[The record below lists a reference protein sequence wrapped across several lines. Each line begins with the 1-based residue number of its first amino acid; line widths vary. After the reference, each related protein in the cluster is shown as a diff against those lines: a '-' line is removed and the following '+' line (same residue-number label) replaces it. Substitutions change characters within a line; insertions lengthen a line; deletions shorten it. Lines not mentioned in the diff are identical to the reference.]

1 MIQRSPTPDLGRLKD
16 LAVQIRRDTVRMIS
30 GVGSGHPGGA
40 LGAADI
46 MAVLYGYIL
55 RQSPKRLKDPDRDR
69 LVLSNGHICAAYYS
83 AMSLAGFLPRKE
95 LAGFRMM
102 GSRLQGHPSRVKMPD
117 LVETSTGPLGQ
128 GFSVANGL
136 AMAKRLDRH
145 AGRVYCIVGDGEM
158 QEGQVWEALMTG
170 AQHRLSNVTLIV
182 SYNNLQI
189 DGEVPKVKNLMPL
202 RERLEDFGW
211 KVTEVDGH
219 DVSALVDAFLA
230 AEKETSKPSAV
241 IAKTVMG
248 KGAPFMENKAM
259 WHGNCPTKEQTAEAL
274 NAIGAAKGFTD
285 YPVGG
290 AK

>member
-1 MIQRSPTPDLGRLKD
+1 MIQRSPTPDLNRLKD

-46 MAVLYGYIL
+46 MAVLYGYIM
-55 RQSPKRLKDPDRDR
+55 RQAPKKPSDPDRDR

-83 AMSLAGFLPRKE
+83 ALSLAGYLPRKE
-95 LAGFRMM
+95 LATFRKL
-102 GSRLQGHPSRVKMPD
+102 GTRLQGHPARAKFPEV
-117 LVETSTGPLGQ
+117 VETSTGPLGQ

-136 AMAKRLDRH
+136 ALANRLNKS
-145 AGRVYCIVGDGEM
+145 AGRVYCIVGDGEI

-170 AQHRLSNVTLIV
+170 AQYKLSNVTLIV

-189 DGEVPKVKNLMPL
+189 DGEVQKVKNIMPL
-202 RERLEDFGW
+202 RARFEDFGW
-211 KVTEVDGH
+211 KVFEVDGH
-219 DVSALVDAFLA
+219 DVSSLVNVFLA
-230 AEKETSKPSAV
+230 AEKETSKPNVV

-248 KGAPFMENKAM
+248 KGAPYMENKAM
-259 WHGNCPTKEQTAEAL
+259 WHGTCPSKEQTAEAL
-274 NAIGAAKGFTD
+274 KAFGTSKNFADF
-285 YPVGG
+285 PEGG